1 MVDPIPGVTGD
12 QLTRALGEAVIRI
25 WSNLPQEVQNHLF
38 QEAVTSQGESIRS
51 QLAVFLHNKHSRTAD
66 ALGNPREA
74 TEPDSLGGEGVCSH
88 RFPWPIFE
96 SDGGRISVFA
106 ETSPRL
112 RSSRTAGARLGNSSV
127 GRIPLPLQTH
137 SLLALNGRAIDSRR
151 TAFPLGTK
159 AIPPRFKVMN
169 NLPDRPRNRLLL
181 ALPSRNLKRL
191 MPELE
196 HIRCQREQVL
206 LDADSSLDHVF
217 FPESGV
223 VSVVAVYADGNVI
236 EMATIGRE
244 GCTGMQAFFG
254 AKSSSVRLLVQIPG
268 SAAKMSRAAFARAME
283 SMPSFRHLMSA
294 YIHAFLE
301 QVLVS
306 VACNGAHSLKER
318 LARWLLMMRDRS
330 DDDALAITQSL
341 LAETLGVERPT
352 ITHAVREL
360 ERAGAIEHG
369 RRQVRIV
376 DRQRL
381 VEESCEC
388 YQLVRARVAFHLP
401 KTYT

>member
-1 MVDPIPGVTGD
+1 
-12 QLTRALGEAVIRI
+12 
-25 WSNLPQEVQNHLF
+25 
-38 QEAVTSQGESIRS
+38 
-51 QLAVFLHNKHSRTAD
+51 
-66 ALGNPREA
+66 
-74 TEPDSLGGEGVCSH
+74 
-88 RFPWPIFE
+88 
-96 SDGGRISVFA
+96 
-106 ETSPRL
+106 
-112 RSSRTAGARLGNSSV
+112 
-127 GRIPLPLQTH
+127 
-137 SLLALNGRAIDSRR
+137 
-151 TAFPLGTK
+151 
-159 AIPPRFKVMN
+159 MN
-169 NLPDRPRNRLLL
+169 ALPDRPRNRLLL

-206 LDADSSLDHVF
+206 MDADSSLDYVF

-223 VSVVAVYADGNVI
+223 VSVVAVYADGSVI

-254 AKSSSVRLLVQIPG
+254 AKTSSVRLLVQIPG
-268 SAAKMSRAAFARAME
+268 SAAKMSRAAFARAMG
-283 SMPSFRHLMSA
+283 SMPSFRNLMSA

-341 LAETLGVERPT
+341 LAEMLGVQRPT
-352 ITHAVREL
+352 ITHAVSEL
-360 ERAGAIEHG
+360 ERAGVIEHG
-369 RRQVRIV
+369 RQQVTIR
-376 DRQRL
+376 DRL
-381 VEESCEC
+381 GLMEESCEC